1 MKEAIE
7 KILTEFAFNYKQIN
21 FDSPAARELLAEFIS
36 DKLSGTLEENS
47 YNNND
52 CCNNNCG
59 CHHSGCDSVDKY
71 YST

>member
-7 KILTEFAFNYKQIN
+7 KILTEFACNYKQIN

-36 DKLSGTLEENS
+36 DKLSGTLEEDS
-47 YNNND
+47 YNNESD
-52 CCNNNCG
+52 TCCGGNCG
-59 CHHSGCDSVDKY
+59 CDTVNKY

>member
-7 KILTEFAFNYKQIN
+7 QILTEFAYNYKQIN

-36 DKLSGTLEENS
+36 DKLSGTTTEES
-47 YNNND
+47 YNNESD
-52 CCNNNCG
+52 TCCLGNCG
-59 CHHSGCDSVDKY
+59 CDTVNKY